1 MQFVLAGIAVRAR
14 SSPPCC
20 QAGSLWKQ
28 SSALHGLHVHI
39 RITRKNQLKELILLV
54 KLPR

>member
-28 SSALHGLHVHI
+28 SSALHVHI